1 MIYKRKMGQPDPE
14 ISTRHIKGDLKI
26 HQDSYGVYKVLIS
39 LSQYF
44 GGISQYFCTLVHYFC
59 TLVQYL

>member
-26 HQDSYGVYKVLIS
+26 HQDSYGVSHVIAS
-39 LSQYF
+39 SDDDAYF
-44 GGISQYFCTLVHYFC
+44 GMGFTHAKDRLF
-59 TLVQYL
+59 